1 MIRRV
6 LTAAGVVAIS
16 ALFPGGV
23 DAQSAPSI
31 SLMHGIPGATV
42 DVVVDGEVVVP
53 GFEPGTMQDISAF
66 AGQTLTNV
74 EVRAAGT
81 EDVVIG
87 PIAELAVPASG
98 NFTVIAHLD
107 ADGAPTLT
115 PFENDV
121 SRAGR
126 GPGSPDGAP
135 HRRGARRRHRV
146 GRRLASV
153 HEPVEPE
160 PGIRRPSRR

>member
-74 EVRAAGT
+74 EVRR
-81 EDVVIG
+81 
-87 PIAELAVPASG
+87 PVP
-98 NFTVIAHLD
+98 
-107 ADGAPTLT
+107 
-115 PFENDV
+115 
-121 SRAGR
+121 RMW
-126 GPGSPDGAP
+126 
-135 HRRGARRRHRV
+135 
-146 GRRLASV
+146 
-153 HEPVEPE
+153 
-160 PGIRRPSRR
+160 